1 MALVRDRRAV
11 DDDWIALNDDAPAP
25 PGSSVIVS
33 LERWHRDR
41 AGLAAS
47 VARIGVRLSGDDA
60 VADIADALD
69 TLDLVALTFPAF
81 SDGRAYSV
89 ARLLRERH
97 GFRGELRAV
106 GNVLRDQASLMARC
120 GFDAFE
126 LGAQVSIDGWLTALS
141 EISVCYQPAAD
152 RRGTASSIAIG
163 RARAASPSLR

>member
-33 LERWHRDR
+33 LERWRRDR

-47 VARIGVRLSGDDA
+47 AARLGVRLSSDDA

-69 TLDLVALTFPAF
+69 TLDLVALTFPVF
-81 SDGRAYSV
+81 TDGRAYSM

-97 GFRGELRAV
+97 AFRGELRAV
-106 GNVLRDQASLMARC
+106 GNILRDQAGLMARC

-126 LGAQVSIDGWLTALS
+126 LGPEVPIGGWLDALS
-141 EISVCYQPAAD
+141 ELTVRYQPAAD
-152 RRGTASSIAIG
+152 RRSTATEL
-163 RARAASPSLR
+163 RHPSL

>member
-11 DDDWIALNDDAPAP
+11 DDDWITLDDEAPAP
-25 PGSSVIVS
+25 PGAAVIVS
-33 LERWHRDR
+33 LERWRRDY

-47 VARIGVRLSGDDA
+47 GARLGVRLSGDDA
-60 VADIADALD
+60 VEDIADALD
-69 TLDLVALTFPAF
+69 ALDLVALNFPAF
-81 SDGRAYSV
+81 TDGRAYSM

-126 LGAQVSIDGWLTALS
+126 VASDVFVPDWIAALS
-141 EISVCYQPAAD
+141 EISVRYQPAAD
-152 RRGTASSIAIG
+152 RRP
-163 RARAASPSLR
+163 AAPELRHIH